1 MTHEIIDVC
10 NRQFF
15 FVISQN
21 YNMIE
26 SCRLI
31 IILQLPGGI
40 ELGDNLSVS
49 SIHSTCNN
57 SSALGG
63 RDVSC
68 WKKINVL
75 VVVDQ

>member
-31 IILQLPGGI
+31 IIVLPGGI
-40 ELGDNLSVS
+40 ELGDSLSVS

-57 SSALGG
+57 SSALGL
-63 RDVSC
+63 DVGC
-68 WKKINVL
+68 RKKINVL

>member
-31 IILQLPGGI
+31 IIVLPGGI
-40 ELGDNLSVS
+40 ELGDSLSVS

-57 SSALGG
+57 SSSLGL
-63 RDVSC
+63 DVGC
-68 WKKINVL
+68 WKKINGL

>member
-31 IILQLPGGI
+31 IIVLPGGI
-40 ELGDNLSVS
+40 EPGDSLSVS

-57 SSALGG
+57 SSALGL
-63 RDVSC
+63 DVSC
-68 WKKINVL
+68 RKKL
-75 VVVDQ
+75 MC